1 MCRNSLKG
9 AGSSTRDTATHAPF
23 TGERRGRGQEGKSC
37 VVVGVRDVFIAI
49 EARCSVTET
58 VDRGDRRSQLRR
70 RPRCRGLGPR
80 RGREARRGR
89 TRLRRKRERNKS
101 SNPPAGIFRLARKL
115 PVHFRLFVWAMKKG
129 VHFWGRGLSG
139 GFLCSW
145 LKKGARFPE
154 VPCQIFT

>member
-1 MCRNSLKG
+1 MRCLG
-9 AGSSTRDTATHAPF
+9 GL
-23 TGERRGRGQEGKSC
+23 
-37 VVVGVRDVFIAI
+37 RDVLIAI

-101 SNPPAGIFRLARKL
+101 SNPPAGIFRLARKIPFHFDL
-115 PVHFRLFVWAMKKG
+115 VQAVEEGVNFGGDFRGAFFAVNVFLVCCVKFSCDAAAEFRLARKYEQKLQWRIRARQKCA
-129 VHFWGRGLSG
+129 
-139 GFLCSW
+139 FL
-145 LKKGARFPE
+145 
-154 VPCQIFT
+154 